1 MLTQEK
7 AFMHKIFISYSRKDY
22 SSVVKLKDEIDL
34 LLGKGVC
41 WMDLTGI
48 ESDSQFVEVI
58 INAINKSDIFL
69 FMHSKSSEQSDWT
82 RKEVMYANGK
92 GKRLVFVKI
101 DSTPLSDYFAFQ
113 FAGHDIIDLNDKK
126 QKQKL
131 LKDLVNWC
139 GAKSQSNSRVKSRTT
154 SYSKNKKGGV
164 TERIRL
170 FLCAFLKDLKD
181 LGNNELF
188 NNIRDF
194 VSQKSFI
201 KAFIWL
207 IITMVFVSSGSYV
220 LMLSALIGGY
230 FSYRDTIHEKNP
242 KFEDYLQL
250 ARHNSLRILMVLNI
264 ILSVFFLSIAC
275 TGYDSDFHFAL
286 WGMLMFSITLVIFV
300 FFKLINLNNMSKTER
315 SIYLVFPICLYLVAV
330 IVFQVQKYKIES
342 YSKKID
348 HVEKKI
354 ESLQVDT
361 AKIQQA
367 DAKSVL
373 EKIETYDL
381 EIPDTVYPMNY
392 CDGVLDNSNSRLW
405 ISSISVE
412 GEIDTI
418 FAYILSDNEAFGRG
432 LGFALIRNKRI
443 LEGIVETH
451 DNTQYKSTTGCFIKE
466 YLGEKKIGY
475 VEGLFDI
482 IDNKIKI
489 KGVIQTDSLINGKYE
504 HDFSCEGYISNRLFK

>member
-1 MLTQEK
+1 
-7 AFMHKIFISYSRKDY
+7 
-22 SSVVKLKDEIDL
+22 
-34 LLGKGVC
+34 
-41 WMDLTGI
+41 
-48 ESDSQFVEVI
+48 
-58 INAINKSDIFL
+58 
-69 FMHSKSSEQSDWT
+69 
-82 RKEVMYANGK
+82 
-92 GKRLVFVKI
+92 
-101 DSTPLSDYFAFQ
+101 
-113 FAGHDIIDLNDKK
+113 
-126 QKQKL
+126 
-131 LKDLVNWC
+131 
-139 GAKSQSNSRVKSRTT
+139 
-154 SYSKNKKGGV
+154 
-164 TERIRL
+164 
-170 FLCAFLKDLKD
+170 
-181 LGNNELF
+181 
-188 NNIRDF
+188 
-194 VSQKSFI
+194 
-201 KAFIWL
+201 
-207 IITMVFVSSGSYV
+207 
-220 LMLSALIGGY
+220 
-230 FSYRDTIHEKNP
+230 
-242 KFEDYLQL
+242 
-250 ARHNSLRILMVLNI
+250 
-264 ILSVFFLSIAC
+264 
-275 TGYDSDFHFAL
+275 
-286 WGMLMFSITLVIFV
+286 
-300 FFKLINLNNMSKTER
+300 MSKTER

-466 YLGEKKIGY
+466 YLGEKK
-475 VEGLFDI
+475 
-482 IDNKIKI
+482 
-489 KGVIQTDSLINGKYE
+489 
-504 HDFSCEGYISNRLFK
+504 